1 MWEGSP
7 LYLLD
12 TNISEN
18 TEDDRQLTANLYG
31 GNEEYRLKQEIILG
45 IGGIRALKALGI
57 DPMVYHMNEG
67 HSFLVGLERIRSYML
82 NTGLDF
88 PTAFAL
94 VRSSMVFTT
103 HTPVPAGNDVFNANL
118 VERYIKPYN

>member
-1 MWEGSP
+1 MKRTAKVTLSEYLSGWGDHDIKLQIWRCNVGRIS

-18 TEDDRQLTANLYG
+18 SEDDRQLTANLYG

-67 HSFLVGLERIRSYML
+67 HSFLVGLEQNKGI
-82 NTGLDF
+82 TC
-88 PTAFAL
+88 
-94 VRSSMVFTT
+94 
-103 HTPVPAGNDVFNANL
+103 
-118 VERYIKPYN
+118 